1 MGSLVPP
8 PDPKWNSLAHPTGI
22 NTPEKR
28 GRTFPHPFR
37 SSLPSAL
44 LGAVALIRQLRVLTL
59 ALQSLAP
66 IPNSCRAQESHV
78 IAQNGGEKQLGRSRC
93 FTLAFGNVKFS
104 GRVRMLFFETIFS
117 FPSIFCFGKCLLNEE
132 NCDLQMSATT
142 RWGVGS
148 FWIEQTTLRLIEKT
162 HL

>member
-1 MGSLVPP
+1 MEFPGSPHRDKPP
-8 PDPKWNSLAHPTGI
+8 RT
-22 NTPEKR
+22 R
-28 GRTFPHPFR
+28 GRAFPHPFR
-37 SSLPSAL
+37 SCLPSAL

-93 FTLAFGNVKFS
+93 FTLAFRNVKFS
-104 GRVRMLFFETIFS
+104 GRVRLLCLEMNFFS
-117 FPSIFCFGKCLLNEE
+117 PSIFCFGKCLLNEE

-142 RWGVGS
+142 WWGIGS
-148 FWIEQTTLRLIEKT
+148 FWTEQTTLRLMEIN